1 MTNTLTIID
10 TILLAI
16 TGLIM
21 VLCSLYTKNKIGSF
35 TRTFFTV
42 GTIGIIIAIY
52 LIWI

>member
-1 MTNTLTIID
+1 MINTLTIID

-21 VLCSLYTKNKIGSF
+21 ILSGLYSKNTISSF
-35 TRTFFTV
+35 TKTIFTV
-42 GTIGIIIAIY
+42 GVIGIVIAIY